1 MFLILTKEFKIDLKT
16 GNGIIQPGNGINSPS
31 SWPLIQNFLLQNAF
45 FIFTKEVKL
54 KALLTYI

>member
-16 GNGIIQPGNGINSPS
+16 GNGIIQPENGINS
-31 SWPLIQNFLLQNAF
+31 SWPLIQNCLLQNAF

-54 KALLTYI
+54 KALLTYL

>member
-16 GNGIIQPGNGINSPS
+16 GNGIIQPENGINS

-54 KALLTYI
+54 KALLTYL